1 MGAQRDSRAIGA
13 LLPAAKGEQPVAGET
28 EDLIHCPA
36 IIYSAVSAEI
46 LWTPMMPCLRSR
58 WLAVDALRSND
69 GDVYLHCPEYL
80 LDEDGHAEGHCRPQR
95 DGYAAEGQG
104 GLSKSRPVPKEID
117 AELAPSALPE
127 PTIGRTRGDLT

>member
-46 LWTPMMPCLRSR
+46 LWTPMMPCRRSR
-58 WLAVDALRSND
+58 WIALDALRSNK
-69 GDVYLHCPEYL
+69 GDAYLHCPEYL
-80 LDEDGHAEGHCRPQR
+80 LDVDDGAETMPASARA
-95 DGYAAEGQG
+95 YAAEGQG
-104 GLSKSRPVPKEID
+104 GLSISRPVP
-117 AELAPSALPE
+117 PCTN
-127 PTIGRTRGDLT
+127 PTFSQ